1 MRTQQLVIS
10 HAAFLAIDADDFEEL
25 KMSSLVMQEDT
36 DWEESEYAE
45 ESLAGNVVAFLK
57 ETSDE

>member
-10 HAAFLAIDADDFEEL
+10 HAAFLAIDADDFEQL
-25 KMSSLVMQEDT
+25 QLSSLTIQEDP

-45 ESLAGNVVAFLK
+45 ESLANNVIEFLH
-57 ETSDE
+57 EFPED